1 MTIADLNGRLGA
13 SGRTVQPGASSSVD
27 EVIDGPAAGEVYNE
41 FYGFTGSTTDI
52 VSYYASVTLTLAACA
67 APARR
72 RRLSRRRRRLR
83 RPTTT
88 DGGVDDD
95 DVTTLRRRRRR
106 CRVMRWCCRVW
117 RCVRSRRG

>member
-27 EVIDGPAAGEVYNE
+27 EVIDGPAQAGEVYNE

-67 APARR
+67 APATTTTTE
-72 RRLSRRRRRLR
+72 
-83 RPTTT
+83 PATTT
-88 DGGVDDD
+88 DRGGDDD
-95 DVTTLRRRRRR
+95 D
-106 CRVMRWCCRVW
+106 
-117 RCVRSRRG
+117 